1 MKKQK
6 IDWIIH
12 LVANGVCEECGR
24 EEQLFLTYTC
34 NAHTHGM
41 EKYGH
46 PDFQLVLAYPK
57 EEICRILNT
66 MGLRVQAGERFQAGD
81 PAEMAARCG
90 LPYDGERRA
99 VDITLLGETFSV
111 SHPDFTITGPS
122 PLTNA
127 ERILFLRYL
136 LDGRKSQPLGQYL
149 TYRDFPWGEV
159 YLQQFTGRC
168 IKRFAFSYG
177 SRLDLLEKI
186 MEKLPAKKLSR
197 SDCGWELEL
206 MEGLTIQF
214 LLWAG
219 DEEFPPNA
227 QIMFSDNFRY
237 AFTAEDLANAGDI
250 VLNRMKRIGAGL

>member
-1 MKKQK
+1 
-6 IDWIIH
+6 
-12 LVANGVCEECGR
+12 
-24 EEQLFLTYTC
+24 
-34 NAHTHGM
+34 M
-41 EKYGH
+41 E
-46 PDFQLVLAYPK
+46 VVNNK
-57 EEICRILNT
+57 EGKPLEFYLEKFKET
-66 MGLRVQAGERFQAGD
+66 D

-90 LPYDGERRA
+90 LPYDGEARA
-99 VDITLLGETFSV
+99 ITANLLGE
-111 SHPDFTITGPS
+111 
-122 PLTNA
+122 
-127 ERILFLRYL
+127 R
-136 LDGRKSQPLGQYL
+136 YL
-149 TYRDFPWGEV
+149 TYREFPWGEV

-206 MEGLTIQF
+206 MEGLTIQL

-219 DEEFPPNA
+219 DDEFPPNA
-227 QIMFSDNFRY
+227 QILFSDNFRY